1 MFDDIDEN
9 TSAADISTAISTE
22 LFAPEAPSGRELS
35 TIDNNSSEI
44 QASPDEGQESTEVA
58 EVTKTQAP
66 GYQMKPLHKAW
77 KKDMEPVW
85 AKSDPALQ
93 EYVYK
98 REEDVMRGL
107 QQYQEGHTRWNEV
120 IQPFRHV
127 MQEHPDVNPV
137 ELLQNLMTNHLQVL
151 SSPKAQ
157 KVALVRDIVR
167 GYGLDLTDFIPQN
180 GEIPA
185 ALPPE
190 VGQLRQELSQVRNH
204 LAAKQRAEYEAGVA
218 EQTKLVNTFFSD
230 AKNKYAAEVEADILD
245 LLQKGA
251 ANSLQ
256 DAYDLACYKNPTVR
270 VKVLADQRAA
280 LTGEVKPNVT
290 NLDSSSDVKPRKGKN
305 TSSWQSGVDE
315 IVHKH
320 FGN

>member
-9 TSAADISTAISTE
+9 TSPADISTAISTE
-22 LFAPEAPSGRELS
+22 LFPEHPERGM
-35 TIDNNSSEI
+35 TTVDNNSSEI
-44 QASPDEGQESTEVA
+44 QAPVDEGSEG
-58 EVTKTQAP
+58 EVTPVTSIPAP

-77 KKDMEPVW
+77 KKEMEPVW

-107 QQYQEGHTRWNEV
+107 QQYQTGHQRWNEV
-120 IQPFRHV
+120 IQPFQHV
-127 MQEHPDVNPV
+127 IQQNPDVNPV
-137 ELLQNLMTNHLQVL
+137 ELLQNLMTNHLRVL
-151 SSPKAQ
+151 SSPKEQ

-167 GYGLDLTDFIPQN
+167 GYGLDLSDFIPQN

-218 EQTKLVNTFFSD
+218 EQTKLVNAFFADS
-230 AKNKYAAEVEADILD
+230 KNKYVAEVEADILE

-270 VKVLADQRAA
+270 VKVLADQRAGA
-280 LTGEVKPNVT
+280 VGEKPVVT
-290 NLDSSSDVKPRKGKN
+290 NIDSSTEVKPRKGK
-305 TSSWQSGVDE
+305 TGSSWQTGVDE